1 MQKVSLFSLELHQ
14 GPYEKWPLRTRLFVD
29 GNQSETKVP
38 GYVLLHQFQTDFGY
52 LLITDCDCP
61 FEETTNF
68 ILLDKKTL
76 KVLSCKQF
84 FVPYGTFLLD
94 SFEWLNEHQAKI
106 TFYDDDCWLLT
117 LKPKG
122 ISFISSQIQIK
133 RIE

>member
-68 ILLDKKTL
+68 I
-76 KVLSCKQF
+76 
-84 FVPYGTFLLD
+84 FL
-94 SFEWLNEHQAKI
+94 I
-106 TFYDDDCWLLT
+106 
-117 LKPKG
+117 
-122 ISFISSQIQIK
+122 
-133 RIE
+133 